1 MSGVKIMRRVADDFL
16 LWEVVKIMVPNKWCT
31 RSNFWGLAKGSL
43 TGVTIFGCSVRKL
56 ARNYLVGLKS
66 LYPRQEAAVVK
77 LVLRDHNSGQQQICR
92 RLEAHCQAHKRQAE
106 ENCAGA
112 LNTNNYLSLGC
123 FCCLFTSKRCSWR
136 NVGIP
141 LVRRTCFW
149 REWCEEILSS
159 GKEKSVMF
167 CKEKLGGRL

>member
-1 MSGVKIMRRVADDFL
+1 MLLVDCRCDNCWSCGTWKLPTCNIWGFTWSATTQMSGIKIMRRVAGDFL
-16 LWEVVKIMVPNKWCT
+16 LWEVIKIMVPNKWCT

-56 ARNYLVGLKS
+56 ARNYLVGLKY

-112 LNTNNYLSLGC
+112 LNRWQALDGY
-123 FCCLFTSKRCSWR
+123 
-136 NVGIP
+136 
-141 LVRRTCFW
+141 
-149 REWCEEILSS
+149 
-159 GKEKSVMF
+159 
-167 CKEKLGGRL
+167 